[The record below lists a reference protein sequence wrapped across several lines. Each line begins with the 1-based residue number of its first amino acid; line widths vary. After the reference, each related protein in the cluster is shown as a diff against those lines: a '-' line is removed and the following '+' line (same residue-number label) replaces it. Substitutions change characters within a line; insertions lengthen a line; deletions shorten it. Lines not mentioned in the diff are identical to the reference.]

1 MMPRLAA
8 CVLLLIL
15 PAAVHAQEPTPL
27 EIAIR
32 TCVAPGFIPDRD
44 PYDLIAR
51 LPAENCVRAC
61 KAKARGCR
69 GVVRSID
76 RCGVRFLKAAV
87 KTSIEICRGLGGTSQ
102 QCRVIKDIAKPD
114 IDWWRAAGKQERAD
128 CDADMQTLCL
138 NRCQSP
144 VSIYDSIPPPQ
155 GPEAP
160 QGNAGG
166 AIDFLQLTDPQGQ
179 GSATMV
185 SGPVS
190 LTPQVLEPPQAGAHL
205 GIVAIE
211 RTITPLVPE
220 IPEEDVR
227 EGAAHAIE
235 FLEE

>member
-15 PAAVHAQEPTPL
+15 PAAVHAQEPTTL

-32 TCVAPGFIPDRD
+32 TCIAPGFIPDRD
-44 PYDLIAR
+44 PYELIAR

-87 KTSIEICRGLGGTSQ
+87 KTSIEICRGLGGTSRE
-102 QCRVIKDIAKPD
+102 CRVIKDIAKPD
-114 IDWWRAAGKQERAD
+114 IDWWRAAGKQERTD

-138 NRCQSP
+138 SRCQSA

-155 GPEAP
+155 NPEAP
-160 QGNAGG
+160 QGDAGG
-166 AIDFLQLTDPQGQ
+166 VILHVVDFTDLSP
-179 GSATMV
+179 T
-185 SGPVS
+185 PVS
-190 LTPQVLEPPQAGAHL
+190 EPPQGGAHFQVL
-205 GIVAIE
+205 RLPEIE
-211 RTITPLVPE
+211 RTIIPLIPE

-227 EGAAHAIE
+227 EGAESAIE
-235 FLEE
+235 FLE

>member
-1 MMPRLAA
+1 M
-8 CVLLLIL
+8 L
-15 PAAVHAQEPTPL
+15 PATVHAEEPTTL

-44 PYDLIAR
+44 PYELIAR

-69 GVVRSID
+69 GVVRTID
-76 RCGVRFLKAAV
+76 RCGVHFLRAAV
-87 KTSIEICRGLGGTSQ
+87 KTSIEICRGLGGTPQ
-102 QCRVIKDIAKPD
+102 ECRGIREIAKPD

-138 NRCQSP
+138 SRCPSP
-144 VSIYDSIPPPQ
+144 VSIDDSIPPPQ

-160 QGNAGG
+160 QGITLG
-166 AIDFLQLTDPQGQ
+166 AIETLHFIDPLPPTQGH
-179 GSATMV
+179 GSVTIV

-190 LTPQVLEPPQAGAHL
+190 QAPRDLEPPQAGAHL

-211 RTITPLVPE
+211 RTIIPLPPE
-220 IPEEDVR
+220 DPEEDAR
-227 EGAAHAIE
+227 ESAAHAIE